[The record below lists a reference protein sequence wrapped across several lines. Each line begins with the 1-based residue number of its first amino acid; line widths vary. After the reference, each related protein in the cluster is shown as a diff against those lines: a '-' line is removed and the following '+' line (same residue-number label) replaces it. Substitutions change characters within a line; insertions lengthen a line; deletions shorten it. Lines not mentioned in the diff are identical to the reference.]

1 MKIESVMDEFDST
14 ESMSDL
20 KVQEDAIIET
30 VAEAILSSSKPV
42 TVIDKSGQ
50 AVGVINAAK
59 IVHVLFGDHS
69 NQKSENLS

>member
-1 MKIESVMDEFDST
+1 
-14 ESMSDL
+14 
-20 KVQEDAIIET
+20 
-30 VAEAILSSSKPV
+30 V